1 MKKAKINIKRFDGN
15 REYID
20 SFELDTADRTT
31 VLEALFFIKD
41 YIDPS
46 LSFRVQCRASICGTC
61 GVKIGDKHYLACK
74 TKIKDVL
81 NDKGEVLIEPMAN
94 QTVIKD
100 LITDH
105 NQFIDKLK
113 IVKGWF
119 EPEDE
124 FKPVYPEDLKEYDK
138 ETDCILCG
146 ICYSACPVI
155 QTTDKF
161 SPINFVK
168 TYRFWKDKNDKLK
181 EERLKLAVYGE
192 ISSCIHCKYC
202 TFQCPK
208 EIPVE
213 QDIMKIKF
221 VARQKGLIKEE
232 NQSGFGTPFGFNGG
246 FNSGFG
252 NNFGRNF

>member
-1 MKKAKINIKRFDGN
+1 MEIEVKIKRFDGKEE
-15 REYID
+15 RV
-20 SFELDTADRTT
+20 DTFNMEIEDRTT
-31 VLEALFFIKD
+31 VLDVLMKIKD
-41 YIDPS
+41 YQDPS
-46 LSFRVQCRASICGTC
+46 LSFRVQCRSAICGTC
-61 GVKIGDKHYLACK
+61 AVKIGENHYLACK
-74 TKIKDVL
+74 TKVKDVAQNNQL
-81 NDKGEVLIEPMAN
+81 FIEPAAN
-94 QTVIKD
+94 LPVIKD
-100 LITDH
+100 LVVDH
-105 NQFIDKLK
+105 GEFLEKLK
-113 IVKGWF
+113 DAKAWF
-119 EPEDE
+119 VPKEPFE
-124 FKPVYPEDLKEYDK
+124 PVYPDELKEFDK

-146 ICYSACPVI
+146 ICYSVCPVI

-221 VARQKGLIKEE
+221 VARQKGILKDE

-252 NNFGRNF
+252 NNFGGNF